1 MTSDNRRC
9 ATCDQLLSRYNTGTI
24 CAACQTNSRTIIGTA
39 RPHIPPTFWVRSDVR
54 AALGRWD
61 WATVFGAVMT
71 ETGASQTLLAQ
82 TVGLSQAHVSRVWR
96 PAPTNASTYGRSR
109 KSSTDSARPGRGR
122 LARPL
127 APGRIVFATNRWRR
141 PTH

>member
-24 CAACQTNSRTIIGTA
+24 CAACQTNSRTIIGTV

-82 TVGLSQAHVSRVWR
+82 TVGLSQAHVSRLATGASQCFDVRTITQIVDGLRHAPGPGRTR
-96 PAPTNASTYGRSR
+96 PA
-109 KSSTDSARPGRGR
+109 DWHRG
-122 LARPL
+122 
-127 APGRIVFATNRWRR
+127 G
-141 PTH
+141 